1 MNSGI
6 VQQISA
12 QGDGEAPGWDFLT
25 HHAHVL
31 LCVSDDPDIR
41 LRDIAAAVGITER
54 STHKILSELVEDDYV
69 LRERQGRRN
78 RYTVKPEMP
87 LRHPL
92 VRERAV
98 ADLLEALTKPKTE
111 GTTR

>member
-1 MNSGI
+1 M
-6 VQQISA
+6 
-12 QGDGEAPGWDFLT
+12 
-25 HHAHVL
+25 
-31 LCVSDDPDIR
+31 
-41 LRDIAAAVGITER
+41 
-54 STHKILSELVEDDYV
+54 

-98 ADLLEALTKPKTE
+98 ADLLEAL
-111 GTTR
+111 